1 MADPKAQATEL
12 KNQGNKAFQSHDW
25 PKAIE
30 FYTKA
35 IKLNPEEPTLYSNR
49 AQVRIFTV
57 AFITLPGDILAKL
70 DLISQRDLN

>member
-30 FYTKA
+30 LYTQA
-35 IKLNPEEPTLYSNR
+35 IELNPEEPTLYSNR
-49 AQVRIFTV
+49 AQVRILTV
-57 AFITLPGDILAKL
+57 AFIFLFGDAPPR
-70 DLISQRDLN
+70 LISICSRD